1 MYISSGWH
9 HVSPERTQHHS
20 YDILD
25 QDIYSE
31 SNHEESSDT
40 PNRGTFYKITT
51 CNLEACQHSAN
62 QRQINFLILKN

>member
-40 PNRGTFYKITT
+40 PNRGTF
-51 CNLEACQHSAN
+51 
-62 QRQINFLILKN
+62 